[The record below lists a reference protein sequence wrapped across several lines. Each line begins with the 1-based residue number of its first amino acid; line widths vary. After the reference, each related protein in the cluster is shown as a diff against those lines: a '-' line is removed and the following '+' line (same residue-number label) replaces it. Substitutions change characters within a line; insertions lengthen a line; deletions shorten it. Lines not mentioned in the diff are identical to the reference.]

1 MCLTDRGG
9 YAQSQETAG
18 APVPVADGSAVRE
31 TEASGADGVGDP
43 MFGHQFSASITLCGF
58 ACGTA
63 GGITS
68 LVLLLSY
75 TPGTKSSGTT
85 LG

>member
-1 MCLTDRGG
+1 M
-9 YAQSQETAG
+9 
-18 APVPVADGSAVRE
+18 PVADGSVVRKAK
-31 TEASGADGVGDP
+31 ASGADGVVDP

-63 GGITS
+63 GGITP

-75 TPGTKSSGTT
+75 TPGTKSSATM
-85 LG
+85 LR